1 MKTVPARS
9 LKRAT
14 NISLDSRLLDEA
26 KQLGVN
32 VSRACEDGLAARVR
46 ELQGQQWLEENR
58 DALLSSNEYVEKHG
72 LPLARHRMF

>member
-1 MKTVPARS
+1 MKPVPARS

-14 NISLDSRLLDEA
+14 NISLDSQLLDEA

-32 VSRACEDGLAARVR
+32 ISRACEDGLVARVR
-46 ELQGQQWLEENR
+46 ELKGQQWLEENHE
-58 DALLSSNEYVEKHG
+58 ALLSSNEYVEKHG